1 MVILIYVLS
10 CSEKIVLVF
19 MDLFLGAARKIL
31 ISPEEF
37 LQHSHS
43 KAETLIFFFLYII
56 PWLLL
61 NSKVLHLI
69 SQSLLNLTAP
79 ADTF

>member
-1 MVILIYVLS
+1 MVILSYVLS

-43 KAETLIFFFLYII
+43 KAETLIFFLYMI

-79 ADTF
+79 ANTF